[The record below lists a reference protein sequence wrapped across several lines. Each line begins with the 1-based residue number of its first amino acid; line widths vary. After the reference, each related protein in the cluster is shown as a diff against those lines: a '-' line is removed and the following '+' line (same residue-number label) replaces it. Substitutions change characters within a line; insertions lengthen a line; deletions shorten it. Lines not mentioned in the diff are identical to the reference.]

1 MSFKKFSTDQDAAKQ
16 DRTDE
21 KPAAGSVK
29 TPTEAKPAPK
39 S

>member
-21 KPAAGSVK
+21 KPAAGAVK
-29 TPTEAKPAPK
+29 APAEAKPAAK